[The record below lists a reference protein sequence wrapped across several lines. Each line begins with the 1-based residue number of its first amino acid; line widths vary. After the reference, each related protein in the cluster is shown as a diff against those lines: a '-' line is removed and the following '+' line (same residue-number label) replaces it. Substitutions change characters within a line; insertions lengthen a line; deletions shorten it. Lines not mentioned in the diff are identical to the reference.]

1 MNSNIKK
8 HPFRLII
15 VLLSLF
21 FSIIDWTERPTTSA
35 YEILFGFIH
44 IGLLLIALWFPR
56 ISFVG
61 LIFMESVAC
70 SLPVLNGPSRFWGIY
85 CTIGL
90 TAYETGISITTVLG
104 IFVFLGIQ
112 CYQIARWN
120 NGEIDII
127 SITVFLMYAAAT
139 VIVGYGFH
147 WWKTTNEQHLQ
158 NYQSKEYELQ
168 HSFSLQNSDNAIMLH
183 DSVAQCLTSIRLIAQ
198 RQSNDP
204 QNDAWEKIDKIAR
217 KGLEATRDII
227 DTMIQD
233 NNKNGIP
240 IESSEWWLAVKRLT
254 DECDYILHQHG
265 FTGTT
270 EIINGG
276 FTVQQQVTVKN
287 IDILHEVLRELCS
300 NIIKH
305 APKYSEFQSSIALQ
319 KSQTE
324 IVMSNS
330 MSTIPDE
337 ERSGRGLESRRR
349 KLNLIGGE
357 IDHEVDGDTWIVYA
371 RIPLTMVSPD
381 KAATESMEDNEH
393 EKYSPRK
400 RGKTRSV
407 ECQREQMARKEHKAQ
422 K

>member
-1 MNSNIKK
+1 
-8 HPFRLII
+8 
-15 VLLSLF
+15 
-21 FSIIDWTERPTTSA
+21 
-35 YEILFGFIH
+35 
-44 IGLLLIALWFPR
+44 
-56 ISFVG
+56 
-61 LIFMESVAC
+61 MESVAC

-112 CYQIARWN
+112 Y
-120 NGEIDII
+120 
-127 SITVFLMYAAAT
+127 
-139 VIVGYGFH
+139 
-147 WWKTTNEQHLQ
+147 
-158 NYQSKEYELQ
+158 
-168 HSFSLQNSDNAIMLH
+168 
-183 DSVAQCLTSIRLIAQ
+183 
-198 RQSNDP
+198 
-204 QNDAWEKIDKIAR
+204 
-217 KGLEATRDII
+217 
-227 DTMIQD
+227 
-233 NNKNGIP
+233 
-240 IESSEWWLAVKRLT
+240 
-254 DECDYILHQHG
+254 
-265 FTGTT
+265 
-270 EIINGG
+270 
-276 FTVQQQVTVKN
+276 
-287 IDILHEVLRELCS
+287 EVLRELCS

-305 APKYSEFQSSIALQ
+305 APKYSKFQSSIALQ

-407 ECQREQMARKEHKAQ
+407 ECQGEQMARKEHKAQ